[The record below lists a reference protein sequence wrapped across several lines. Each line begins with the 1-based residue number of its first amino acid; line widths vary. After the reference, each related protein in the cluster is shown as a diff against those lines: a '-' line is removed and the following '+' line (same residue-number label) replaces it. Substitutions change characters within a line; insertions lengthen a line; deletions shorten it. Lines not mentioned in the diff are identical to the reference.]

1 MKKSKID
8 KLEYQMTHRHVSVP
22 SIEDIGKDMDSIL
35 SMLESIDTMNL
46 SINADASK
54 LSKDIVNNLE
64 NMSKKYES
72 LIDQIEEDTDDN
84 EAEE

>member
-72 LIDQIEEDTDDN
+72 LVDQIEEDIDDN
-84 EAEE
+84 EEEE

>member
-1 MKKSKID
+1 MKKSKIN
-8 KLEYQMTHRHVSVP
+8 KLDETPNVSIP

-54 LSKDIVNNLE
+54 LSKDIINNLE

-72 LIDQIEEDTDDN
+72 LVDQIEEDTDDN

>member
-8 KLEYQMTHRHVSVP
+8 NLEYQMTHRHVSVP

>member
-1 MKKSKID
+1 MKKSKIN
-8 KLEYQMTHRHVSVP
+8 KLDETPNVSIP

-72 LIDQIEEDTDDN
+72 LIDQIEEDIDDN
-84 EAEE
+84 EEEE

>member
-1 MKKSKID
+1 MKKSKIN
-8 KLEYQMTHRHVSVP
+8 KLDETPNVSIP

-54 LSKDIVNNLE
+54 LSKDIINNLE

>member
-54 LSKDIVNNLE
+54 LSKDIINNLE

-84 EAEE
+84 EA

>member
-1 MKKSKID
+1 MKKSKIN
-8 KLEYQMTHRHVSVP
+8 KLDETPNVSIP

-54 LSKDIVNNLE
+54 LSKDIINNLE

-72 LIDQIEEDTDDN
+72 LVDQIEEDIDDN
-84 EAEE
+84 EEEE